1 MPTNDERREVA
12 ARLRALDVYEC
23 DEGDYIDESDVENA
37 LGIINVDGVWCEA
50 VGVMRLADLIEPEER
65 TCHMIRGH
73 LTDTVFCD
81 VCGERFDG
89 VAQYMAMVP
98 NGFSV
103 ADYKAKYK
111 DAKFCPNCGA
121 KVVGE

>member
-12 ARLRALDVYEC
+12 KRIREMYYYGGIKRSVVFYEALNDVIM
-23 DEGDYIDESDVENA
+23 GQ
-37 LGIINVDGVWCEA
+37 DGFGSFQDIA
-50 VGVMRLADLIEPEER
+50 DRFADLIEPEER

-98 NGFSV
+98 NGFSL

-121 KVVGE
+121 KVVER